1 MSVFGYLNQQNWG
14 KLLLIDDRLA
24 IPGVPDTSQA
34 KGCLRCFSPGSPTQT
49 NAVFV
54 VGRSRGLVALLWRKA
69 PSVAP
74 SAEGECKGTA
84 NFWHLQLFGQKNA
97 LQNSDCL
104 YPLIAMQLRGLG
116 WQNLGCWKNFS
127 FFCRKICIY
136 PTLYQSNSYGAL
148 LMPRFA
154 PIAPHRPI
162 YRTLEFL
169 SSFWE
174 FVERFFASLPC
185 QFFSPIPRLH
195 TKNVKQRFQPNKKIG
210 E

>member
-1 MSVFGYLNQQNWG
+1 MTA
-14 KLLLIDDRLA
+14 LLY
-24 IPGVPDTSQA
+24 
-34 KGCLRCFSPGSPTQT
+34 PGSPTQT

-69 PSVAP
+69 ASVAP
-74 SAEGECKGTA
+74 SAEGESECKSIN

-97 LQNSDCL
+97 LQNADCL

-116 WQNLGCWKNFS
+116 GQNLGCWKNFS
-127 FFCRKICIY
+127 FFCQKICIY
-136 PTLYQSNSYGAL
+136 PTSYQSNSYGAL

-174 FVERFFASLPC
+174 FVERFFASSLANFLSNPA
-185 QFFSPIPRLH
+185 SPYQKYQAEIPA
-195 TKNVKQRFQPNKKIG
+195 
-210 E
+210 